1 MKLIKGLVVLGLL
14 ATGAQASEITDAVA
28 NEARTE
34 SYVARDA
41 HRHPVQTLEFFKVQP
56 TDTVVE
62 VWPGGGWYT
71 EILAPLLAGEGKLIA
86 AHFPADTSVGYYQRS
101 RTAFADKLAAE
112 NSIYAGLTLGEMSPE
127 TGLVGI
133 EDGSVDKVLTFRNVH
148 NWLRSGK
155 EQVVFESFA
164 DALKVGGYLG
174 VVEHRASGDISKET
188 MLKSGYMPEAYVIEL
203 AENAGFKL
211 VARSEV
217 NANELDTKDHPSG
230 VWSLP
235 PARKNRDDANADKY
249 DAIGES
255 DRMTLLFQ
263 KVE

>member
-1 MKLIKGLVVLGLL
+1 MKFIKGLMILGLL
-14 ATGAQASEITDAVA
+14 ASSAQASDIETAVA

-34 SYVARDA
+34 AYVARDA
-41 HRHPVQTLEFFKVQP
+41 HRHPAETLEFFKISPSDV
-56 TDTVVE
+56 VVE

-71 EILAPLLAGEGKLIA
+71 EILAPLLAAEGKLIA
-86 AHFPADTSVGYYQRS
+86 AHFPADTTIGYYQRS
-101 RTAFADKLAAE
+101 RAAFAEKLGQE
-112 NSIYAGLTLGEMSPE
+112 NSIYAGLTLGEMSRE
-127 TGLVGI
+127 EGLVGV
-133 EDGSVDKVLTFRNVH
+133 EAGSVDKVLTFRNVH
-148 NWLRSGK
+148 NWLRTGK
-155 EQVVFESFA
+155 EQVVFQSFA

-174 VVEHRASGDISKET
+174 VVEHRSATDISKEA

-203 AENAGFKL
+203 AENAGLKL
-211 VARSEV
+211 VARSDI
-217 NANELDTKDHPSG
+217 NANELDTRDHPSG

-235 PARKNRDDANADKY
+235 PSRKNRDDADADKY